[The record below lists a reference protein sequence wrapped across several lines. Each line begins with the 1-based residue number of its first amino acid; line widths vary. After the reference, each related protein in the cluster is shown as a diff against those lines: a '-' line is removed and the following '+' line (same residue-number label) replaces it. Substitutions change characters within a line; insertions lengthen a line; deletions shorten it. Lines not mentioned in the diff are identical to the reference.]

1 MPLVAISLSKGE
13 NINLSKGVADAG
25 GGTLTSVTVGLGW
38 EARTTD
44 GKPFDLDASAIGVD
58 VNGKAPS
65 EHWFVFYGKGYNV
78 SADGSIVYGGDNT
91 TGEGEGDDETIKVNL
106 GALSAEI
113 DRVVIA
119 VSIFEATERLQKFGQ
134 VRNAYIRVVNDA
146 DGAEIPGARFDL
158 TEDFSTETALVFGE
172 LYRKDGDWKFRA
184 VGQGYTTGLAGV
196 MKDFGLDGSGG

>member
-134 VRNAYIRVVNDA
+134 VRNAYIRVFNDET
-146 DGAEIPGARFDL
+146 GELLKRYDL
-158 TEDFSTETALVFGE
+158 TDEASSETAVVFGE
-172 LYRKDGDWKFRA
+172 VYKSGDGWYFRA
-184 VGQGYTTGLAGV
+184 TGKPFKGNLAEV
-196 MKDFGLDGSGG
+196 CRNYGLDL